1 MILNTL
7 CAVIAIRSCPH
18 TRGDDKSSFNSL
30 QIFLILSPY
39 AWGWSYEEEDIK
51 LWDKLVPIRVGM
63 ILSVKI
69 SPQMAVSCPHTRGDD
84 PYMSLRL
91 SGTIYL
97 SPYAWGWSYADYIH
111 NKYTRL
117 VPIRVGMILSMK
129 NALFENGTCPHTRGD
144 DPITAKEHHV
154 IESLSPYA
162 WGWSFLI
169 C

>member
-1 MILNTL
+1 
-7 CAVIAIRSCPH
+7 
-18 TRGDDKSSFNSL
+18 
-30 QIFLILSPY
+30 
-39 AWGWSYEEEDIK
+39 
-51 LWDKLVPIRVGM
+51 M

-117 VPIRVGMILSMK
+117 VPIRVGMILCF
-129 NALFENGTCPHTRGD
+129 ALPSPSVMTCPHTRGD
-144 DPITAKEHHV
+144 DPEYEKCFV
-154 IESLSPYA
+154 WKWYLSPYA
-162 WGWSFLI
+162 WGWSYLPLHIPSLEILVPIRVGMILKFWIRTLQI
-169 C
+169 LACPHTRGDDPT